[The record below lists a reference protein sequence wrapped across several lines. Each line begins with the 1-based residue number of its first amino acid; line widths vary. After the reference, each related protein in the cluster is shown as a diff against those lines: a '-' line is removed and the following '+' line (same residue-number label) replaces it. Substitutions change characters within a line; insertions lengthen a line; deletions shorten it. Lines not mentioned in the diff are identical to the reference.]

1 MFCRI
6 RTVIGLLS
14 AVAMFATVAL
24 ASSAQ
29 ASVLTATA
37 TNCGAP
43 QNAQVFLPWGDPSQY
58 FLAPDGNFAGSAVT
72 WSLSGGAAA
81 VAGGDGYALGGGAP
95 SAQALAL
102 PQGSSAT
109 TPAICVGIGE
119 PTFRLFAENSGSA
132 ASTLRVSVTVVTS
145 LGADVTLPVAD
156 ISATSTWSPTPV
168 EPIVA
173 SLLPLLPGNLTP
185 ITLTFTTEGK
195 GGNWEIDDVYVDPWT
210 RGD

>member
-1 MFCRI
+1 MA
-6 RTVIGLLS
+6 G
-14 AVAMFATVAL
+14 AAG
-24 ASSAQ
+24 SAQ
-29 ASVLTATA
+29 AAVLTATA
-37 TNCGAP
+37 ANCTAP
-43 QNAQVFLPWGDPSQY
+43 QDAQVFLPWSDSSEY
-58 FLAPDGNFAGSAVT
+58 FMAPDGNFANSAVS

-81 VAGGDGYALGGGAP
+81 VAGGDGYTLGAGAP
-95 SAQALAL
+95 STQSLAL

-132 ASTLRVSVTVVTS
+132 ASTLAVSVTVVTS

-156 ISATSTWSPTPV
+156 ISATSSWSPTPV
-168 EPIVA
+168 EPILA

-185 ITLTFTTEGK
+185 ITLTFTPQGR